1 MPTKDMVSTS
11 MMASQASV
19 TSTVVDIPSSEMMVW
34 SQRLQ
39 DMVDSTE
46 LPASAVESDQMVT
59 YTEEYI
65 KSLEISKRL

>member
-11 MMASQASV
+11 MMASQALV

-39 DMVDSTE
+39 DMVDFTE
-46 LPASAVESDQMVT
+46 LPASAVESDQMDT
-59 YTEEYI
+59 YTEEHA
-65 KSLEISKRL
+65 KSLEITKSL